1 MYKRLETE
9 RLIIRPIAITD
20 TSFII
25 NLVNSEGWLKY
36 IGDRNIK
43 NTLDAEQYIQKILD
57 NDRYFYSVI
66 ELKATVQPIGLVT
79 FLHRDDMEFPDI
91 GFALLPEFEEQGY
104 SFEASRTYLDEII
117 REKKV
122 STVVAITIPDNK
134 KSIKLLEKLGL
145 RFEKNIIKEDE
156 TLALYSLNLLAVIV

>member
-9 RLIIRPIAITD
+9 RLIIRPIIITD

-25 NLVNSEGWLKY
+25 NLVNSEGWLKF

-57 NDRYFYSVI
+57 NERYFYSVI
-66 ELKATVQPIGLVT
+66 ELKATAQPIGLVT

-91 GFALLPEFEEQGY
+91 GFALLPEFEQQGY
-104 SFEASRTYLDEII
+104 SFEASRTYLDEIMM
-117 REKKV
+117 EKKV
-122 STVVAITIPDNK
+122 STVVAITIPDNR

-156 TLALYSLNLLAVIV
+156 TLALYSLAVEN